1 MLEEYLNNSLN
12 NPKYLFHGS
21 PNFFEMAEPRQAHDA
36 LGTKYNEDF
45 AVFLTSSFIISTAY
59 AFKDRIKKISDNLP
73 YDFDIGYDAN
83 NDEIYIQMNNVN
95 VDDDLT
101 GYVYVFSYDETYEHY
116 GRSIQYKCHK
126 AIQPIDVIKIKFSDY
141 KMYYEINQDIKKL

>member
-1 MLEEYLNNSLN
+1 MLEEYLNNFLN

-21 PNFFEMAEPRQAHDA
+21 PNLFDEVEPRQAHDA

-45 AVFLTSSFIISTAY
+45 AVFLTSNFIISTAY
-59 AFKDRIKKISDNLP
+59 AFKDKIKEISDNLP
-73 YDFDIGYDAN
+73 CGFEIGYDAY
-83 NDEIYIQMNNVN
+83 NDEIFIKMNDVN

-101 GYVYVFSYDETYEHY
+101 GYVYVFPYDETYEHY

-126 AIQPIDVIKIKFSDY
+126 PIQPIDVIKVKFSDY